1 MLAFLFKFH
10 PNSYKAPLA
19 ALPTDLPKDG
29 ETLEHTCSRQFQVR
43 ANRTAGRL
51 YVPHD
56 VLTRLK
62 RYEAGDLLR
71 FTLTQKMPNPIPGQ
85 ERKAHRDNILMVEG
99 RVKNG
104 LFVATQLQVGAQTL
118 FPSKERVAHVFERL
132 AAYSSYLRCVETPD
146 DPIKFLKADP
156 RFSKAFGAYFE
167 PVTEAQTR
175 AALVFRNAHSMR
187 SEL

>member
-1 MLAFLFKFH
+1 MLAFLFNFH
-10 PNSYKAPLA
+10 PNSYKAPVA
-19 ALPTDLPKDG
+19 ALPADLPLDS
-29 ETLEHTCSRQFQVR
+29 ETLEHTCSRQFQVH
-43 ANRTAGRL
+43 AKKNVGRF
-51 YVPHD
+51 YFPHD
-56 VLTRLK
+56 VSTKLK

-132 AAYSSYLRCVETPD
+132 AAYSSYLRGVETPD
-146 DPIKFLKADP
+146 DPIKFMKMDP
-156 RFSKAFGAYFE
+156 RFSTEFGAYLE
-167 PVTEAQTR
+167 PVREAQTR
-175 AALVFRNAHSMR
+175 AALVFRTAHSMR
-187 SEL
+187 SGL